1 MTNFRTDISKARGL
15 GSAKSG
21 VQHFIAQ
28 RASAIILIPLCIWF
42 AFSVMTTD
50 MANYDAVYD
59 WISSPLTTFL
69 LIFSFIMLYYHCQLG
84 LQTVIE
90 DYVYHSFLK
99 LASLLLIKTAA
110 LALAIFS
117 IYIILHL

>member
-42 AFSVMTTD
+42 GFSVVTTD
-50 MANYDAVYD
+50 MVNYDATYD

-69 LIFSFIMLYYHCQLG
+69 LIFSFVILYYHCQLG

-90 DYVYHSFLK
+90 DYVHQPFLK